1 MKKLPAEI
9 NKLIR
14 EYATDKLQPSPT
26 ALLLK
31 DLRFNYLP
39 ATVHPVYW
47 PLRLCVEITNTDP
60 FVRFLRLREYM
71 FWQGNRRRRQYMLHD
86 FLPSYWSEYA
96 NTYDSK
102 VYEYHDLCQ
111 ILHWK

>member
-26 ALLLK
+26 ALLMK
-31 DLRFNYLP
+31 YLRFNYLP
-39 ATVHPVYW
+39 ATIHPVYW

-60 FVRFLRLREYM
+60 FV
-71 FWQGNRRRRQYMLHD
+71 
-86 FLPSYWSEYA
+86 
-96 NTYDSK
+96 
-102 VYEYHDLCQ
+102 
-111 ILHWK
+111 